1 MLQMINHVRIEEN
14 VAYVRAHGQL
24 KAEMVARMHT
34 DEGCSIQEV
43 MAHYQLTAAE
53 VHACL
58 TYYYDNQAILDAEER
73 KVRAEIKANAIKG
86 SQQLQKLRA
95 RQKPD

>member
-1 MLQMINHVRIEEN
+1 MLQMINHVRIEDN
-14 VAYVRAHGQL
+14 VAYVKDHGYL

-34 DEGCSIQEV
+34 DEGCSIETV
-43 MAHYQLTAAE
+43 MEHYQLTAAE

-58 TYYYDNQAILDAEER
+58 TYYYDNQTVLDAEEAS
-73 KVRAEIKANAIKG
+73 VRAEVKANAIKG
-86 SQQLQKLRA
+86 SEHLEKLRA